1 MRKPKSLAELP
12 VWTRKGRISQA
23 VTLGER
29 AKRLMQRGAQALST
43 TESAMIDHV
52 IRTHLAKYG

>member
-12 VWTRKGRISQA
+12 TWTRKGRITQA
-23 VTLGER
+23 VTLGPR
-29 AKRLMQRGAQALST
+29 AKELMRRGAEALST
-43 TESAMIDHV
+43 TESAVVDYV